1 MKLGSFEAIV
11 IADLAKLTAFK
22 SDYFLLSYDPLDLI
36 HFSMREILSKPMI
49 FTASELNHFSGAKSD
64 QSSSNFIGI

>member
-1 MKLGSFEAIV
+1 MKFGSLEAIV
-11 IADLAKLTAFK
+11 IADLAKLAAFK
-22 SDYFLLSYDPLDLI
+22 SDYFLLSYDPLDLV

-49 FTASELNHFSGAKSD
+49 FTLSQLNHFSGAKSD